1 MEEIHIPFRIKNLS
15 ALKEP
20 NMNNPRR
27 QPIAVNLS
35 FGDE

>member
-1 MEEIHIPFRIKNLS
+1 MEEIFKNKS

-20 NMNNPRR
+20 NMNNHRR
-27 QPIAVNLS
+27 HPIAVNLS